1 MHRDGKRV
9 MIVEDD
15 LEARES
21 LAAVLISEGYSVV
34 AAEHGQAALEELRKS
49 PSDFCLIVLDLF
61 MPVMNGW
68 AFRDAQVRDPSLAT
82 IPVVVISADASAA
95 RRAAGLGIA
104 AAMTKPVDFDRF
116 LALVGEYC

>member
-21 LAAVLISEGYSVV
+21 LAAVLTSEGYAVV
-34 AAEHGQAALEELRKS
+34 AAEHGQAALEQLRKS
-49 PSDFCLIVLDLF
+49 PADFCLIILDLF

-68 AFRDAQVRDPSLAT
+68 AFRDAQVKDPNLAR

-116 LALVGEYC
+116 LAVVGEYC

>member
-1 MHRDGKRV
+1 MHLDGKRV

-21 LAAVLISEGYSVV
+21 LVAVLTSEGYAVV
-34 AAEHGQAALEELRKS
+34 AAEHGQEALEQLRKS

-68 AFRDAQVRDPSLAT
+68 AFRDAQVKDPNLAS

-95 RRAAGLGIA
+95 RRAAGLGIV

-116 LALVGEYC
+116 LAVVGEYC